1 MAAEKEELYL
11 VILGDGGVGKSAITI
26 QFCQKR
32 FQDHYD
38 PTIEDT
44 YRKEITV
51 QCGKKDKE
59 TKTFDLEI
67 LDSAGQEEFKGMRDI
82 YYKKGEGFVLVFSV
96 GVTSSLSLV
105 TEHYEDIKTC
115 TGLKG
120 SELPPFMI
128 VGNKCDLPWQAEAP
142 AGMAEFRVVTEEEGR
157 KLAETLSKDGAKASY
172 IETSAKSNINIDE
185 LFRDM
190 TKEMYAS
197 KIARNKALKKKSGS
211 CDIL

>member
-67 LDSAGQEEFKGMRDI
+67 LDSAGQVNSSPFRQKNAI
-82 YYKKGEGFVLVFSV
+82 KKCKEKVINVIKKVKDFLSARI
-96 GVTSSLSLV
+96 SL
-105 TEHYEDIKTC
+105 
-115 TGLKG
+115 
-120 SELPPFMI
+120 
-128 VGNKCDLPWQAEAP
+128 
-142 AGMAEFRVVTEEEGR
+142 
-157 KLAETLSKDGAKASY
+157 
-172 IETSAKSNINIDE
+172 
-185 LFRDM
+185 
-190 TKEMYAS
+190 
-197 KIARNKALKKKSGS
+197 
-211 CDIL
+211 

>member
-67 LDSAGQEEFKGMRDI
+67 LDSAGQVIFKNHLLFD
-82 YYKKGEGFVLVFSV
+82 KK
-96 GVTSSLSLV
+96 
-105 TEHYEDIKTC
+105 IK
-115 TGLKG
+115 K
-120 SELPPFMI
+120 
-128 VGNKCDLPWQAEAP
+128 
-142 AGMAEFRVVTEEEGR
+142 
-157 KLAETLSKDGAKASY
+157 
-172 IETSAKSNINIDE
+172 
-185 LFRDM
+185 
-190 TKEMYAS
+190 
-197 KIARNKALKKKSGS
+197 KICKKKS
-211 CDIL
+211 LMLLKK

>member
-1 MAAEKEELYL
+1 MLLWYHSYHISAAYTEFLDSLKYSTVIVIILLKLSSTLNSSFSNEQKCDKAGSVDRKMAAEKEELYL

-67 LDSAGQEEFKGMRDI
+67 LDSAGQVNF
-82 YYKKGEGFVLVFSV
+82 
-96 GVTSSLSLV
+96 
-105 TEHYEDIKTC
+105 
-115 TGLKG
+115 
-120 SELPPFMI
+120 
-128 VGNKCDLPWQAEAP
+128 
-142 AGMAEFRVVTEEEGR
+142 
-157 KLAETLSKDGAKASY
+157 
-172 IETSAKSNINIDE
+172 
-185 LFRDM
+185 
-190 TKEMYAS
+190 
-197 KIARNKALKKKSGS
+197 
-211 CDIL
+211 

>member
-1 MAAEKEELYL
+1 MKKKICIFALF
-11 VILGDGGVGKSAITI
+11 AI
-26 QFCQKR
+26 KL
-32 FQDHYD
+32 
-38 PTIEDT
+38 
-44 YRKEITV
+44 KNL
-51 QCGKKDKE
+51 KNW
-59 TKTFDLEI
+59 TFF
-67 LDSAGQEEFKGMRDI
+67 QEEFKGMRDI

-115 TGLKG
+115 TVSHLVLRYWTDFLTTDDFQGLKG

>member
-1 MAAEKEELYL
+1 MLLWYHSYHISAAYTEFLDSLKYSTVIVIILLKLSSTLNSSFSNEQKCDKAGSVDRKMAAEKEELYL

-67 LDSAGQEEFKGMRDI
+67 LDSAGQVNSSPFRQKNAI
-82 YYKKGEGFVLVFSV
+82 KKCKEKVINVIKK
-96 GVTSSLSLV
+96 VTDFLSARISL
-105 TEHYEDIKTC
+105 
-115 TGLKG
+115 
-120 SELPPFMI
+120 
-128 VGNKCDLPWQAEAP
+128 
-142 AGMAEFRVVTEEEGR
+142 
-157 KLAETLSKDGAKASY
+157 
-172 IETSAKSNINIDE
+172 
-185 LFRDM
+185 
-190 TKEMYAS
+190 
-197 KIARNKALKKKSGS
+197 
-211 CDIL
+211 

>member
-1 MAAEKEELYL
+1 MLLWYHSYHISAAYTEFLDSLKYSTVIVIILLKLSSTLNSSFSNEQKCDKAGSVDRKMAAEKEELYL

-67 LDSAGQEEFKGMRDI
+67 LDSAGQVIFKNHLLFD
-82 YYKKGEGFVLVFSV
+82 KK
-96 GVTSSLSLV
+96 
-105 TEHYEDIKTC
+105 IK
-115 TGLKG
+115 K
-120 SELPPFMI
+120 
-128 VGNKCDLPWQAEAP
+128 
-142 AGMAEFRVVTEEEGR
+142 
-157 KLAETLSKDGAKASY
+157 
-172 IETSAKSNINIDE
+172 
-185 LFRDM
+185 
-190 TKEMYAS
+190 
-197 KIARNKALKKKSGS
+197 KICKKKS
-211 CDIL
+211 LMLLKK

>member
-1 MAAEKEELYL
+1 MLLWYHSYHISAAYTEFLDSLKYSTVIVIILLKLSSTLNSSFSNEQKCDKAGSVDRKMAAEKEEPYL

-67 LDSAGQEEFKGMRDI
+67 LDSAGQVIFKNHLLIG
-82 YYKKGEGFVLVFSV
+82 
-96 GVTSSLSLV
+96 
-105 TEHYEDIKTC
+105 
-115 TGLKG
+115 
-120 SELPPFMI
+120 
-128 VGNKCDLPWQAEAP
+128 
-142 AGMAEFRVVTEEEGR
+142 
-157 KLAETLSKDGAKASY
+157 
-172 IETSAKSNINIDE
+172 
-185 LFRDM
+185 
-190 TKEMYAS
+190 
-197 KIARNKALKKKSGS
+197 KKKLRKKYAKKSH
-211 CDIL
+211 

>member
-1 MAAEKEELYL
+1 MLLWYHSYHISAAYTEFLDSLKYSTVIVIILLKLSSTLNSSFSNEQKCDKAGSVDRKMAAEKEELYL

-67 LDSAGQEEFKGMRDI
+67 LDSAGQVIFKNHLLFG
-82 YYKKGEGFVLVFSV
+82 KK
-96 GVTSSLSLV
+96 
-105 TEHYEDIKTC
+105 
-115 TGLKG
+115 
-120 SELPPFMI
+120 
-128 VGNKCDLPWQAEAP
+128 N
-142 AGMAEFRVVTEEEGR
+142 
-157 KLAETLSKDGAKASY
+157 
-172 IETSAKSNINIDE
+172 
-185 LFRDM
+185 
-190 TKEMYAS
+190 
-197 KIARNKALKKKSGS
+197 
-211 CDIL
+211 

>member
-1 MAAEKEELYL
+1 MLLWYHSYHISAAYTEFLDSLKYSTVIVIILLKLSSTLNSSFSNEQKCDKAGSVDRKMAAEKEELYL

-67 LDSAGQEEFKGMRDI
+67 LDSAGQVIFKNHLLIG
-82 YYKKGEGFVLVFSV
+82 KK
-96 GVTSSLSLV
+96 
-105 TEHYEDIKTC
+105 
-115 TGLKG
+115 
-120 SELPPFMI
+120 
-128 VGNKCDLPWQAEAP
+128 N
-142 AGMAEFRVVTEEEGR
+142 
-157 KLAETLSKDGAKASY
+157 
-172 IETSAKSNINIDE
+172 
-185 LFRDM
+185 
-190 TKEMYAS
+190 
-197 KIARNKALKKKSGS
+197 
-211 CDIL
+211 

>member
-1 MAAEKEELYL
+1 MLLWYHSYHISAAYTEFLDSLKYSTVIVIILLKLSSTLNSSFSNEQKCDKAGSVDRKMAAEKEELYL

-67 LDSAGQEEFKGMRDI
+67 LDSAGQVIFKNHLLIG
-82 YYKKGEGFVLVFSV
+82 
-96 GVTSSLSLV
+96 
-105 TEHYEDIKTC
+105 
-115 TGLKG
+115 
-120 SELPPFMI
+120 
-128 VGNKCDLPWQAEAP
+128 
-142 AGMAEFRVVTEEEGR
+142 
-157 KLAETLSKDGAKASY
+157 
-172 IETSAKSNINIDE
+172 
-185 LFRDM
+185 
-190 TKEMYAS
+190 
-197 KIARNKALKKKSGS
+197 KKKLRKKYAKKSH
-211 CDIL
+211 

>member
-32 FQDHYD
+32 FQDHYN

-67 LDSAGQEEFKGMRDI
+67 LDSAGQVNF
-82 YYKKGEGFVLVFSV
+82 
-96 GVTSSLSLV
+96 
-105 TEHYEDIKTC
+105 
-115 TGLKG
+115 
-120 SELPPFMI
+120 
-128 VGNKCDLPWQAEAP
+128 
-142 AGMAEFRVVTEEEGR
+142 
-157 KLAETLSKDGAKASY
+157 
-172 IETSAKSNINIDE
+172 
-185 LFRDM
+185 
-190 TKEMYAS
+190 
-197 KIARNKALKKKSGS
+197 
-211 CDIL
+211 

>member
-1 MAAEKEELYL
+1 MIWKIFCL
-11 VILGDGGVGKSAITI
+11 VCNKV
-26 QFCQKR
+26 
-32 FQDHYD
+32 
-38 PTIEDT
+38 
-44 YRKEITV
+44 
-51 QCGKKDKE
+51 KKNLKNW
-59 TKTFDLEI
+59 TFF
-67 LDSAGQEEFKGMRDI
+67 QEEFKGMRDI

-115 TGLKG
+115 TVSHPVLRCWTDFLTTDDFQGLKG

>member
-1 MAAEKEELYL
+1 MGVDRKMAAEKEELYL

-32 FQDHYD
+32 FEDHYY

-67 LDSAGQEEFKGMRDI
+67 LDSAGQEEFKGMRDL

-96 GVTSSLSLV
+96 GVTSSLGEV
-105 TEHYEDIKTC
+105 TDIT
-115 TGLKG
+115 
-120 SELPPFMI
+120 
-128 VGNKCDLPWQAEAP
+128 
-142 AGMAEFRVVTEEEGR
+142 
-157 KLAETLSKDGAKASY
+157 
-172 IETSAKSNINIDE
+172 
-185 LFRDM
+185 
-190 TKEMYAS
+190 
-197 KIARNKALKKKSGS
+197 KKSRKRQE
-211 CDIL
+211 

>member
-1 MAAEKEELYL
+1 
-11 VILGDGGVGKSAITI
+11 
-26 QFCQKR
+26 
-32 FQDHYD
+32 
-38 PTIEDT
+38 
-44 YRKEITV
+44 
-51 QCGKKDKE
+51 
-59 TKTFDLEI
+59 
-67 LDSAGQEEFKGMRDI
+67 
-82 YYKKGEGFVLVFSV
+82 
-96 GVTSSLSLV
+96 
-105 TEHYEDIKTC
+105 
-115 TGLKG
+115 
-120 SELPPFMI
+120 MI

-142 AGMAEFRVVTEEEGR
+142 AGMAEFRVVTEAEGR